1 MAELED
7 LRKEMA
13 EMQRRFAEQSGA
25 LEQAR
30 AEQREAL
37 SLAKVVIEN
46 QASAQTSPAAIY
58 IPRDRKLPEFS
69 GCGSKPGE
77 LSIEEWVTSMKSA
90 FQVMRVPTEDR
101 VELVKQHLKDE
112 AKATVKFMMDEKEET
127 VDNIFSV
134 LRDTYGDKVPIGTR
148 LKDFYDRAQ
157 NAGETIRS
165 YAYDLRER
173 LNRVQRRE
181 PNRVADVE
189 NVLKEQLVLGLRD
202 DFLRREMKRR
212 LKSEPGLT
220 FVQLMQAA
228 IIWSEEEETQT
239 SSNVRSSTRARGV
252 VNVTAA
258 QDAPSALSLEK
269 LHEAIQKIAARQEEL
284 YQAVYGKG
292 RNKPQ
297 PSQPKK
303 QPLKDSEGR
312 YICYSCGEP
321 GHTSRYCSQTGNLKR
336 EPAPPQH
343 VDSAEML
350 EDDSRG
356 AVQKSPGPSLIRCH
370 TVEWTADDTAEKLR
384 DSAFGDCLVVDVK
397 IAGVGTKCLLDT
409 GSEVSTI
416 SESHFKEH
424 FGEQKLKLSSAC
436 WVKLTAANGLDIPVL
451 GCLQADVECLGKV
464 LPGKCIFVLN
474 DTSPD
479 VKEMKGVS
487 GIIGMNILNEIQSLF
502 ISAEGMEKVNKY
514 TRQDEAQ
521 VRRVLARVEKEVGPL
536 GRDGRIGYVKIAGK
550 QVELQISTIFS
561 TD

>member
-1 MAELED
+1 MSELDE
-7 LRKEMA
+7 LRREMA
-13 EMQRRFAEQSGA
+13 EMQQRFAEQAGA
-25 LEQAR
+25 LDQAR

-37 SLAKVVIEN
+37 SLAKVVIES
-46 QASAQTSPAAIY
+46 QATAQTTPAAIY

-69 GCGSKPGE
+69 GCVSKPGE
-77 LSIEEWVTSMKSA
+77 LSIEEWVASMKSA
-90 FQVMRVPTEDR
+90 FQVMRVPTEDWI
-101 VELVKQHLKDE
+101 ELLKQHLKDE
-112 AKATVKFMMDEKEET
+112 AKATVKFMMDGKDET
-127 VDNIFSV
+127 VDNIFTV
-134 LRDTYGDKVPIGTR
+134 LLDTYGDKVPIGTR

-181 PNRVADVE
+181 PNRVADAE
-189 NVLKEQLVLGLRD
+189 NVLKEQLVLGLKD

-212 LKSEPGLT
+212 VKSEPDLS

-228 IIWSEEEETQT
+228 ITWSEEEETQT
-239 SSNVRSSTRARGV
+239 SRSSTRARGV
-252 VNVTAA
+252 VNAAAA

-269 LHEAIQKIAARQEEL
+269 LHEAIQKIPARQEEL
-284 YQAVYGKG
+284 YQAVHGKG

-297 PSQPKK
+297 QSRPKS

-321 GHTSRYCSQTGNLKR
+321 GHTSRYCPQGGKLR
-336 EPAPPQH
+336 GPVPPQH
-343 VDSAEML
+343 TVESDTET
-350 EDDSRG
+350 DTGG
-356 AVQKSPGPSLIRCH
+356 AVQKGPGPSLIRCH
-370 TVEWTADDTAEKLR
+370 TAEWLADETAEKLKN
-384 DSAFGDCLVVDVK
+384 SAFGDCLAIEVK
-397 IAGVGTKCLLDT
+397 IAGVKTKCLLDT

-416 SESHFKEH
+416 SESHFRQH

-464 LPGKCIFVLN
+464 FPGKCIFVLT

-487 GIIGMNILNEIQSLF
+487 GIIGGECTQ
-502 ISAEGMEKVNKY
+502 
-514 TRQDEAQ
+514 
-521 VRRVLARVEKEVGPL
+521 
-536 GRDGRIGYVKIAGK
+536 
-550 QVELQISTIFS
+550 
-561 TD
+561 